1 MTPNQ
6 EALDFAQADVTYLK
20 GLLPTVM
27 EGLANDQRKLKYR
40 TDPVLWAKDILG
52 VDLWWKQQEI
62 AYAIARGT
70 KKSVAVRAGHG
81 VGKSFLSAVLVCW
94 WIDTHPLGSSFV
106 ATTAPSAAQVK
117 AILWREI
124 RGLMATSIERH
135 KEYLRLQKD
144 GKDTTGY
151 PDHALPGYI
160 TGNDEWKTSLG
171 VLVAQGRKPPD
182 HKEDAFQ
189 GIHAQYVLAIGDEAV
204 GLNEAMIDSL
214 SNITSNDTSRRLL
227 IANPTNPS
235 SRLGQIF
242 SGKINEKTGQEYGA
256 SWDLHAISVLD
267 SPNFHGGGMCPADC
281 PRKLEHDRLPLGLG
295 MSPAALRALSG
306 PSYVEEKRVEFG
318 EDSPRY
324 RSRVLGLFAYDSG
337 NNLFTEYALG
347 KARDAE
353 CFVEDPSGGYLGV
366 DVARAESGDS
376 TFVYLGQKGLMYG
389 TVTEEHQD
397 AAGNAYSTTNVGDVS
412 LVEGMKIR
420 RIDSFRG
427 RPFSDRIE
435 NDGNGGVV
443 KTIGQATL
451 IHQHA
456 IELGV
461 SQVRIDASGVGKGL
475 VDAMFSLD
483 LQGRARPYIIV
494 EILGSK
500 GSPDTVVWYNDRAFQ
515 FDKLRERM
523 EHGLIDLDPDDALLI
538 EQLGDIIYTEAPPH
552 SAILIE
558 SKASMKKR
566 GVKSPDAADTCVYA
580 GAVLPGIDNPLN
592 MAKKG
597 DTFFKDPWEML
608 NTRRNYEGAP
618 Q

>member
-1 MTPNQ
+1 MSGLQ
-6 EALDFAQADVTYLK
+6 GYLPD
-20 GLLPTVM
+20 LLPLVM
-27 EGLANDQRKLKYR
+27 DGLEADARKAKYV

-52 VDLWWKQQEI
+52 VELWWKQQDI
-62 AYAIARGT
+62 AYAIARGD

-94 WIDTHPLGSSFV
+94 WIDVHPLGTAFV

-124 RGLMATSIERH
+124 RTLHQRSVERH
-135 KEYLRLQKD
+135 KEFLHLQKA
-144 GKDTTGY
+144 GKDASAY

-160 TGNDEWKTSLG
+160 TGNDEWKTPLG

-227 IANPTNPS
+227 IANPTNPA

-242 SGKINEKTGQEYGA
+242 SGKINDKTGEEYGA

-267 SPNFHGGGMCPADC
+267 SPNFHGAGRCPDDC
-281 PRKLEHDRLPLGLG
+281 ERKVEHDQLPFGLG
-295 MSPAALRALSG
+295 MSEEALRALSG
-306 PSYVEEKRVEFG
+306 PTYVEEKRIEFG

-324 RSRVLGLFAYDSG
+324 RSRVLGMFAYDAG

-353 CFVEDPSGGYLGV
+353 CFVEDPTGGYLGV

-376 TFVYLGQKGLMYG
+376 TFVYHAVNGLMYDWVDVEHEDGHVTSELGPVGVRQG
-389 TVTEEHQD
+389 T
-397 AAGNAYSTTNVGDVS
+397 
-412 LVEGMKIR
+412 KIR
-420 RIDSFRG
+420 LVDSFRG

-435 NDGNGGVV
+435 DDPNGG
-443 KTIGQATL
+443 TRRIIGQATL

-456 IELGV
+456 VELGV
-461 SQVRIDASGVGKGL
+461 SQVRVDGSGIGQGLIDALFSIDLKG
-475 VDAMFSLD
+475 
-483 LQGRARPYIIV
+483 RPRPYTIV
-494 EILGSK
+494 NMLGSHS
-500 GSPDTVVWYNDRAFQ
+500 SPNIDVWRNDRAFQ
-515 FDKLRERM
+515 YDKLRERM
-523 EHGLIDLDPDDALLI
+523 EQGLVDLDPADALLF
-538 EQLGDIIYTEAPPH
+538 EQLGDILYEEGPPKG
-552 SAILIE
+552 AIQIE
-558 SKASMKKR
+558 SKESMHKR
-566 GVKSPDAADTCVYA
+566 GVKSPDAADTCYYA
-580 GAVLPGIDNPLN
+580 AAILPGIDSPLN
-592 MAKKG
+592 RAKKG
-597 DTFFKDPWEML
+597 DTFFQDPWAML
-608 NTRRNYEGAP
+608 RQKRDYAGAP
-618 Q
+618 M

>member
-1 MTPNQ
+1 MSTGT
-6 EALDFAQADVTYLK
+6 EAGYLPS
-20 GLLPTVM
+20 LLPYLM
-27 EGLANDQRKLKYR
+27 DGLQVEARKAKYL

-94 WIDTHPLGSSFV
+94 WIDVHPLGSAFV

-124 RGLMATSIERH
+124 RGLMAKSIDRH
-135 KEYLRLQKD
+135 KEYVRLQKD
-144 GKDTTGY
+144 GKDTAGF

-171 VLVAQGRKPPD
+171 VLIAQGRKPPD

-227 IANPTNPS
+227 IANPTNPA
-235 SRLGQIF
+235 SRLGAIF
-242 SGKINEKTGQEYGA
+242 SGKINDKTGEEYGA

-267 SPNFHGGGMCPADC
+267 SPNFHGGGACPEDC

-295 MSPAALRALSG
+295 MSAEALRALSG
-306 PSYVEEKRVEFG
+306 PTYVAEKRTEFG

-324 RSRVLGLFAYDSG
+324 RSRVLGMFAYDAG

-353 CFVEDPSGGYLGV
+353 CFIPDDSRRVLGV

-376 TFVYLGQKGLMYG
+376 TFLYLSESGLMYDWIEKSHSDG
-389 TVTEEHQD
+389 HVTSELGPVTD
-397 AAGNAYSTTNVGDVS
+397 
-412 LVEGMKIR
+412 VEGARIR
-420 RIDSFRG
+420 FVDSFRG
-427 RPFSDRIE
+427 RPFSDRE
-435 NDGNGGVV
+435 EDDANGNII

-456 IELGV
+456 VELGV
-461 SQVRIDASGVGKGL
+461 SQVRVDGSGIGQGLIDAL
-475 VDAMFSLD
+475 FSIKVT
-483 LQGRARPYIIV
+483 GPRPYVIISM
-494 EILGSK
+494 LGSRAA
-500 GSPDTVVWYNDRAFQ
+500 PDTMVHKNDRAFQ
-515 FDKLRERM
+515 YDNLRTRM
-523 EHGLIDLDPDDALLI
+523 EAGLVDLDPADALLL
-538 EQLGDIIYTEAPPH
+538 EQLGDILVEESKPH
-552 SAILIE
+552 GALLIE
-558 SKASMKKR
+558 SKEDMKKR
-566 GVKSPDAADTCVYA
+566 GVKSPDAADTCTYA
-580 GAVLPGIDNPLN
+580 AALLPGFDDPLHQ
-592 MAKKG
+592 AKKG
-597 DTFFKDPWEML
+597 DTFFKNPWEML
-608 NTRRNYEGAP
+608 DQKRNFAGSP
-618 Q
+618 M